1 MPVAMRRKAPATV
14 APPPWLE
21 RDKLIENI
29 RRLIWLY
36 FLLLIFEGALRKWIV
51 PRYSDPLLIIRDPI
65 AILIY
70 LLAIKARVF
79 PRGNFMWSL
88 VIISLLCWTAGI
100 LVLLPYLPIQT
111 VILVTGYGFRSN
123 FLHLP
128 LLFIIPGVFNPA
140 HVRRMGWW
148 IILGMIPM
156 ALLMA
161 YQFHAA
167 PDSFINR
174 TVGLGEAQQIQTG
187 GGKIRPP
194 GTFSFISGAI
204 LYLSAAAAFLLHAAL
219 SKLPYKNWILGA
231 SGLSVIVGI
240 AVSGSR
246 SAVLSV
252 GLILVA
258 LAVILVVRPSAVTK
272 FGRVLLLV
280 IILGW
285 ALGHVPIFREG
296 VGILSDR
303 FTESAA
309 EADTSI
315 ARGMVSRVF
324 EGFFEGFKVIDR
336 MPWGGYGLGIGT
348 NGGARF
354 LVGRAAFLLA
364 ENEWARIL
372 LESGPFFG
380 LAFLLWRAA
389 LTFRIGYLA
398 FLQLL
403 LGRTLPLFLFAAGF
417 YSLIGG
423 PFGQPTNVGFAV
435 LLMGLCLAAGKPE
448 NDVDLSAA
456 TEPAGGVKKIAPSKL
471 PSRSAYS
478 ARLHQPI
485 DARDPLNDSVDR

>member
-1 MPVAMRRKAPATV
+1 MPVVMRRNAPAV
-14 APPPWLE
+14 PAPPPWLE
-21 RDKLIENI
+21 RDKLIQNI

-65 AILIY
+65 AIVIY
-70 LLAIKARVF
+70 LLAIRARVF
-79 PRGNFMWSL
+79 PRNSFIWSL
-88 VIISLLCWTAGI
+88 AVISALCWTAGI

-111 VILVTGYGFRSN
+111 VVLVTGYGFRSN
-123 FLHLP
+123 FIHLP
-128 LLFIIPGVFNPA
+128 LIFIIPAVFDLT

-204 LYLSAAAAFLLHAAL
+204 LYLSAATAFLLHAAL
-219 SKLPYKNWILGA
+219 SKLPYKTWILCA

-246 SAVLSV
+246 SAVLAV
-252 GLILVA
+252 GLIIFA
-258 LAVILVVRPSAVTK
+258 LAVILVVRPNAVTK

-280 IILGW
+280 LFLGW
-285 ALGHVPIFREG
+285 ALSHVPIFREG

-303 FTESAA
+303 FTESAS

-315 ARGMVSRVF
+315 AHGMFTRVF
-324 EGFFEGFKVIDR
+324 EGFFEGFKVINR

-372 LESGPFFG
+372 LESGPIFG
-380 LAFLLWRAA
+380 LAFLMWRAV

-403 LGRTLPLFLFAAGF
+403 LGNTLPIFLFSAGF
-417 YSLIGG
+417 YSLVGG
-423 PFGQPTNVGFAV
+423 PFGQPTSVGFAV
-435 LLMGLCLAAGKPE
+435 LLMGLCLAAGNPE

-456 TEPAGGVKKIAPSKL
+456 AGPAGELKKTPPSKL
-471 PSRSAYS
+471 PRRSAYS
-478 ARLHQPI
+478 ERLHHAVE
-485 DARDPLNDSVDR
+485 DRDPINDSVDR